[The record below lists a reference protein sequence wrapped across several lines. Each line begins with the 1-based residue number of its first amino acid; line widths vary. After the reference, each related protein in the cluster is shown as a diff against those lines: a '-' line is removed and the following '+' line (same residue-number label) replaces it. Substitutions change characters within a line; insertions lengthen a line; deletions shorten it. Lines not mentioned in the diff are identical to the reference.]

1 MEDLELKISALTTK
15 DNPYSYFDQQD
26 EWEAYENYTG
36 NRATRMLGRF
46 AFTSDDLSVEENQL
60 EIDRAI
66 DEIIKYDA
74 QNIFLKET
82 KEIGEVWQ

>member
-1 MEDLELKISALTTK
+1 MKISALTTK

>member
-1 MEDLELKISALTTK
+1 MKISALTTK

-36 NRATRMLGRF
+36 NRATRMIGRF

-82 KEIGEVWQ
+82 KEIGDVWQ

>member
-1 MEDLELKISALTTK
+1 MKIS
-15 DNPYSYFDQQD
+15 
-26 EWEAYENYTG
+26 
-36 NRATRMLGRF
+36 

>member
-1 MEDLELKISALTTK
+1 MKISALTTK

-46 AFTSDDLSVEENQL
+46 AFTSDNLSVEENQL

>member
-1 MEDLELKISALTTK
+1 MKISALTTK
-15 DNPYSYFDQQD
+15 DNPYSYFDQQE
-26 EWEAYENYTG
+26 EWEAYENFTG
-36 NRATRMLGRF
+36 NRATRMIGRF